1 MPSGLDLLRG
11 EQSDRLITKQSGM
24 DLLKQGQE
32 QGQGQVTSG
41 LDLLRSP
48 QPELPAPVPKFE
60 ASTAPVSDLYEDPHI
75 MNQMIS
81 AAPKPFYEKVG
92 EMAFGEGIT
101 DSTLFQ
107 PPTMTDDDKRGA
119 MEALNQL
126 WGVAKNPYDAVRGT
140 LTFAMS
146 LPGFAQ
152 GALSAAVETSKEM
165 GKRILKSEDF
175 TLLDLYEAA
184 SKGMEKG
191 AGRWH
196 DSIVAPFD
204 RLLQSPMTFGKY
216 LSKKAVGEG
225 EDPEPVDY
233 SAVMGEIGMAP
244 YTAASTPIHALAE
257 LDTFEYMPN
266 VRGALHFTADV
277 VGLIVMGKMYRGGQ
291 EKLAKDVEPI
301 VRKAEEIDVKQKEI
315 DRIPDEVVK
324 AAQQKVLDV
333 EKVQAELEARKLNEN
348 IDTESVV
355 KGDLKEKGKKVKEIK
370 KEKAVK
376 KKVTTG
382 QDLIK
387 EKKIEAKKKAKK
399 KTKKEKIEGE
409 EISYNVISTKD
420 PKEFKI
426 QAKIGEKIVG
436 SADVSIY
443 DNVAY
448 TEGLHT
454 LKEYQR
460 KGIMT
465 GIHNYILSSGLA
477 DKIDTFPD
485 VFTEEGS
492 MFFNKYREITDKSML
507 QGKTDYSKLDIE
519 RLKHILEE
527 GEIDTQLG
535 SPKSESL
542 STNNSP
548 FRDTPEETKAI
559 RRAFKDRM
567 QNVKEDPDL
576 MTGKL
581 INDVNRWLDGEE
593 VPIEKVRNGL
603 SELAARANEVRNKFD
618 KVEDFEAWKEVTS
631 DAADWARNADRS
643 ELKDI
648 FPNKLIRAEYEMAE
662 RLNKYITDV
671 ENKIGTTAEENRLL
685 DIGETVEGG
694 SIDKGI
700 SRVIQSRFKKGS
712 IPEELSEDFIEFGD
726 KVRDLETGELRPIL
740 GGENPRTYHIEI
752 LKEKIGDKLASLEK
766 LKADRLIDKRTEPI
780 KLNMMVPVNE
790 LPMRVKEV
798 LKGIKATVGDIYR
811 NKEVFDKTGFWY
823 GRDGKWRYEIDDSN
837 MHVNMNELYQNKG
850 KEYKIQSIVQHPK
863 LFTQVPE
870 LKNTKIKYSR
880 YAYTSYYSPTS
891 DIIVLNKPVRSNL
904 IHEIQHAVNDKVNA
918 FRGSSPS
925 GESSII
931 ATKIYQGL
939 KKSVKDSGMLE
950 DIEDIFRDNRLI
962 EDIQRDLTALSNS
975 AKKYSKRPTELTDA
989 KAIDKVLESI
999 GAESSRE
1006 RYMKVPGEMEA
1017 RLSSERMSM
1026 TAEQRKVEA
1035 PWETLDRMLFE
1046 EGYGRIKEVMDYSSY
1061 ETPGTKLYDITG
1073 AVSEGAKQL
1082 IAGAKRLS
1090 AYTAKARGMKA
1101 FKPRQAAQMLR
1112 EEFNRSFIDRSGNI
1126 RGKLL
1131 DELGDQGYDV
1141 IQKMYLSK
1149 GASSLSANMLKQ
1161 MRKEVYDGL
1170 SSNEKRILDNLI
1182 LADRMIAIGKYK
1194 TPKQFK
1200 FPEGLSPKDSA
1211 AYNEL
1216 FQYTEKLSPRRA
1228 EVLKRKAA
1236 AYFEWMKKPLKDML
1250 NAELITEQEFNDL
1263 SSHKYRRLKIVDVYD
1278 KQYQSKIGKKK
1289 RTVYDSGV
1297 ESLARGRDTDVF
1309 EPSSEI
1315 MALEVFNRAYGRIL
1329 NNKANQS
1336 LLEVAKADNTNPFVR
1351 VKEGPK
1357 DKIPTGWNRIF
1368 VYDKGE
1374 RKAIYLSPEM
1384 SKEWITNNPEI
1395 SYKMGQVLRYASA
1408 SPVLRTFATGIE
1420 WGFAL
1425 ANIPR
1430 DVMHLW
1436 YTARVYEN
1444 GKWRPVYS
1452 PTAPIFALQIGR
1464 DLSTVF
1470 IDAALRK
1477 GRYNKYME
1485 EGGGM
1490 EFLVHQGRLL
1500 QRGRHVEGG
1509 LDTANDFLGY
1519 FGETSEVMT
1528 RLAIRERVIRRR
1540 ANEQG
1545 ITVEEASKDPKIVQ
1559 EATFA
1564 ARDYMDFGQGGGI
1577 AKASDNSIPYLNAA
1591 IQGTRGLF
1599 RSFKPGSGSAL
1610 SSTYKLTQFGLITAG
1625 ITIASYKFAPQTFKA
1640 LQGNIDMQNNICLP
1654 LGDNFG
1660 FEDEHGQMRYP
1671 YLKWP
1676 LDPGQRFFKTF
1687 FEESTRKWLGYEV
1700 DTNKVVDSLKDLSPV
1715 STSMLPPTVS
1725 GVLGYMANKDF
1736 WLNEDIWRKSDKPF
1750 SWPESREEYIP
1761 GRTPQAF
1768 IDIGEKTGLSPE
1780 RLQFAVEELFTSGS
1794 MWGTLVGQGYE
1805 AAFGDLPKNKKEQ
1818 HLAMTL
1824 SKIPVI
1830 KRFFG
1835 VTNPYSQYGQ
1845 AIDEAKESSDIQ
1857 RWIQNRG
1864 LDMRV
1869 EGYLYQDNV
1878 SRKEV
1883 IDYMREFKDKKV
1895 YDRLK
1900 DRFTFQEKIKGLPNR
1915 TFWLRL
1921 KGLTTEARA
1930 KVYVDRLNSASDE
1943 ERKELYEELGTV
1955 IKAGGVMSPGFREEV
1970 GKLRR

>member
-11 EQSDRLITKQSGM
+11 EQSDRLITKQSEM
-24 DLLKQGQE
+24 DLLKQGQG
-32 QGQGQVTSG
+32 QGRGQVTSG
-41 LDLLRSP
+41 LDLLRQP
-48 QPELPAPVPKFE
+48 QPELLAPVPKFE

-126 WGVAKNPYDAVRGT
+126 WGMAKNPYDAVRGT

-165 GKRILKSEDF
+165 GSRILKSEDF

-196 DSIVAPFD
+196 ESIVAPFD

-225 EDPEPVDY
+225 GEKEPTDY
-233 SAVMGEIGMAP
+233 SAIIGEIGMAP
-244 YTAASTPIHALAE
+244 YTAASTPIHTLAE
-257 LDTFEYMPN
+257 LDMFEYMPN
-266 VRGALHFTADV
+266 VRGALHFIADV
-277 VGLIVMGKMYRGGQ
+277 VGIVVMGRTYKGGHEQ
-291 EKLAKDVEPI
+291 YAKDAKPI
-301 VRKAEEIDVKQKEI
+301 LDKAEKIVIKQKEI

-465 GIHNYILSSGLA
+465 SIHNYILSSGLA

-527 GEIDTQLG
+527 VKLTKDEKHELNRAGYPVKEINKMTVKEQWEKLERSRGIKPKGEELTTELDTQTG
-535 SPKSESL
+535 TPKPAEL
-542 STNNSP
+542 STDQSP
-548 FRDTPEETKAI
+548 FRDKSVEETNTLHKLYKERI
-559 RRAFKDRM
+559 K
-567 QNVKEDPDL
+567 NVLGDPDL
-576 MTGKL
+576 FTGKL
-581 INDVNRWLDGEE
+581 INDVNRWLNGEE
-593 VPIEKVRNGL
+593 LPIEEIRNHL
-603 SELAARANEVRNKFD
+603 SELAIRADEVRDKFD
-618 KVEDFEAWKEVTS
+618 KGEDFNVWKETVS
-631 DAADWARNADRS
+631 DAAEWARNADR
-643 ELKDI
+643 LDVK
-648 FPNKLIRAEYEMAE
+648 RTE
-662 RLNKYITDV
+662 RLDLSTLDAVDNIIKDDSSNTLYSGVDPTQASKNIKKVIKSWSKNHDELLSNIINLMHKGKVDLDVNYSSGKIWKNLPNEIRPIIKMDKVPQTKDTIKADVSKHIPLDDQSINSIISDPPYLVVGKQIPTMAKRFGGFESLDALLAYHDGAMKEFARVLKPYGRVTIKIQDISKSTGERVSTMKGYDKARSYNIPVSDYIKRFATKYGMRYLGKFVYVNKGSLLVDLKGGEQRIPRIAHSEFLTFEKTKRPLK
-671 ENKIGTTAEENRLL
+671 ENVLL
-685 DIGETVEGG
+685 DKYGIGL
-694 SIDKGI
+694 D
-700 SRVIQSRFKKGS
+700 
-712 IPEELSEDFIEFGD
+712 
-726 KVRDLETGELRPIL
+726 
-740 GGENPRTYHIEI
+740 
-752 LKEKIGDKLASLEK
+752 
-766 LKADRLIDKRTEPI
+766 KADRLIPKRSEP
-780 KLNMMVPVNE
+780 
-790 LPMRVKEV
+790 
-798 LKGIKATVGDIYR
+798 
-811 NKEVFDKTGFWY
+811 
-823 GRDGKWRYEIDDSN
+823 
-837 MHVNMNELYQNKG
+837 
-850 KEYKIQSIVQHPK
+850 
-863 LFTQVPE
+863 
-870 LKNTKIKYSR
+870 
-880 YAYTSYYSPTS
+880 
-891 DIIVLNKPVRSNL
+891 
-904 IHEIQHAVNDKVNA
+904 
-918 FRGSSPS
+918 
-925 GESSII
+925 
-931 ATKIYQGL
+931 
-939 KKSVKDSGMLE
+939 
-950 DIEDIFRDNRLI
+950 
-962 EDIQRDLTALSNS
+962 
-975 AKKYSKRPTELTDA
+975 
-989 KAIDKVLESI
+989 
-999 GAESSRE
+999 
-1006 RYMKVPGEMEA
+1006 
-1017 RLSSERMSM
+1017 
-1026 TAEQRKVEA
+1026 
-1035 PWETLDRMLFE
+1035 
-1046 EGYGRIKEVMDYSSY
+1046 
-1061 ETPGTKLYDITG
+1061 TKLYDITG
-1073 AVSEGAKQL
+1073 AAGEGAKQL
-1082 IAGAKRLS
+1082 IEGARKGFDYVRKS
-1090 AYTAKARGMKA
+1090 QGMKA
-1101 FKPRQAAQMLR
+1101 FRPKEAAQMLR
-1112 EEFNRSFIDRSGNI
+1112 ENFNRSFVDRSGNI

-1131 DELGDQGYDV
+1131 EALGDVGYDI
-1141 IQKMYLSK
+1141 IQRMYLSK

-1161 MRKEVYDGL
+1161 MRKEAYSGMSKGDKIVFDTLAL
-1170 SSNEKRILDNLI
+1170 SVRMLDI
-1182 LADRMIAIGKYK
+1182 SKYK
-1194 TPKQFK
+1194 LPKEFAY
-1200 FPEGLSPKDSA
+1200 PEGYTPAECAARMEIFKYKKVNGVRDYTDA
-1211 AYNEL
+1211 EAYNL
-1216 FQYTEKLSPRRA
+1216 YH
-1228 EVLKRKAA
+1228 LKDDGSVGGKVG
-1236 AYFEWMKKPLKDML
+1236 AYFDWMKKPLKDL
-1250 NAELITEQEFNDL
+1250 LDAELISEQEYDAL
-1263 SSHKYRRLKIVDVYD
+1263 ISHNYRRIKLVEIYD
-1278 KQYQSKIGKKK
+1278 KQVPKLKKTD
-1289 RTVYDSGV
+1289 RTIYSSGV
-1297 ESLARGRDTDVF
+1297 EALSKGKETDIY
-1309 EPSSEI
+1309 ESSSEI
-1315 MALEVFNRAYGRIL
+1315 MALEVFNRSYGRIL
-1329 NNKANQS
+1329 NNRANLS

-1351 VKEGPK
+1351 IKEDPK
-1357 DKIPTGWNRIF
+1357 DMIPTGWHRIL
-1368 VYDKGE
+1368 VYEKGKRQE
-1374 RKAIYLSPEM
+1374 LYISPEM

-1408 SPVLRTFATGIE
+1408 SPVLRTFATGIN

-1425 ANIPR
+1425 ANLPR
-1430 DVMHLW
+1430 DVLHTW
-1436 YTARVYEN
+1436 FAAREFKD
-1444 GKWRPVYS
+1444 GKWTSVYS
-1452 PTAPIFALQIGR
+1452 PHMPVFGLQIGR
-1464 DLSTVF
+1464 DLAT
-1470 IDAALRK
+1470 ILTDAALRK
-1477 GRYNKYME
+1477 GRYEKYIE

-1500 QRGRHVEGG
+1500 QRGRHVEGSI
-1509 LDTANDFLGY
+1509 DAIYNFLGY
-1519 FGETSEVMT
+1519 FGETSEIMT
-1528 RLAIRERVIRRR
+1528 RLAIRDRVIRNR
-1540 ANEQG
+1540 AKEQG
-1545 ITVEEASKDPKIVQ
+1545 LTFEEANKNPKITQ

-1577 AKASDNSIPYLNAA
+1577 TKAADNAFPYLNAA
-1591 IQGTRGLF
+1591 VVGTRGLF
-1599 RSFKPGSGSAL
+1599 RSFKPGSGTAL
-1610 SSTYKLTQFGLITAG
+1610 SSTYKLAQFGALVAG
-1625 ITIASYKFAPQTFKA
+1625 LYIAKNKMHPKSSQA
-1640 LQGNIDMQNNICLP
+1640 LKGNIDEQNNLCLT
-1654 LGDNFG
+1654 LGDDFG

-1671 YLKWP
+1671 YIKIP
-1676 LDPGQRFFKTF
+1676 IDPGQKFFKTF
-1687 FEESTRKWLGYEV
+1687 FEGSVDKWLGNEV
-1700 DTNKVVDSLKDLSPV
+1700 DVNRIVDSLKEQSPV
-1715 STSMLPPTVS
+1715 GVTELPPTIS
-1725 GVLGYMANKDF
+1725 GTLGYVTNKDF
-1736 WLNEDIWRKSDKPF
+1736 WMNEDIWRKSDKPF
-1750 SWPESREEYIP
+1750 SWPESKEEYIP
-1761 GRTPQAF
+1761 GQTPQTF
-1768 IDIGEKTGLSPE
+1768 IDFGEATGMSPE
-1780 RLQFAVEELFTSGS
+1780 RTKYMIEELTTSG
-1794 MWGTLVGQGYE
+1794 TLWSYLLGQGYD
-1805 AAFGDLPKNKKEQ
+1805 ASFGDLPKNKKEQ
-1818 HLAMTL
+1818 HLAMVL
-1824 SKIPVI
+1824 SKIPII
-1830 KRFFG
+1830 KRFFS
-1835 VTNPYSQYGQ
+1835 VTNPYSQYGEK
-1845 AIDEAKESSDIQ
+1845 IDEAKEASDIQ

-1883 IDYMREFKDKKV
+1883 IDYMREFKDKDT

-1970 GKLRR
+1970 GKLRSGQ